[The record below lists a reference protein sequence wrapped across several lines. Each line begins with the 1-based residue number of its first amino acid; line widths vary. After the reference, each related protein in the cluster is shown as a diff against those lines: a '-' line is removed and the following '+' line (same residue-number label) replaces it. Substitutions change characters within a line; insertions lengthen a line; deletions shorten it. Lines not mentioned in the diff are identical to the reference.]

1 MILRT
6 IFLAHAEADHDF
18 ARRLADFLEFG
29 CDVTCDAEEGVIR
42 SGEDLISKAGE
53 GLGADVVALLL
64 SEASATIRWQRERW
78 EPVLFDQTRGAN
90 TELATILLGE
100 CNFPALLRRRNFFDA
115 TTDRLAAM
123 RKLKRWLWQRER
135 EPGDSASPVFAADLE
150 DLYSGL
156 ADKAGTL
163 EASGAAASRFAREAS
178 HDFEAVLWVPCHGRS
193 LAQIAGELAGQLGL
207 TLTGVAE
214 ENCRKMQDF
223 LSGRRC
229 LLVLDAPA
237 PEFVTAL
244 VPQGRTSVL
253 VTMEPVLAVETPGSI
268 DYARTLVRSGRY
280 AEAYELLYR
289 LLDSGVATETCAREL
304 TWICEHWDRIEEA
317 NSLRFHYGPR
327 PYEQLVLF

>member
-18 ARRLADFLEFG
+18 ARRLAEFLEFG
-29 CDVTCDAEEGVIR
+29 CDVSCDIEGGVIR

-53 GLGADVVALLL
+53 GLGADVLVLLL
-64 SEASATIRWQRERW
+64 SEASSPIRWQRERW
-78 EPVLFDQTRGAN
+78 EPVLFDQIRDAN
-90 TELATILLGE
+90 GELATVLLGE
-100 CNFPALLRRRNFFDA
+100 CSFPALLRRRNFFDA

-123 RKLKRWLWQRER
+123 RLLKRWLCGT
-135 EPGDSASPVFAADLE
+135 GDSPSPVFSADLE
-150 DLYSGL
+150 DLYAGL
-156 ADKAGTL
+156 SDKAGTL
-163 EASGAAASRFAREAS
+163 EASGAATSRFAREAGQ
-178 HDFEAVLWVPCHGRS
+178 DFEAVLWIPCHGRS

-214 ENCRKMQDF
+214 ENCRKMQGF

-244 VPQGRTSVL
+244 VPQERTSVL
-253 VTMEPVLAVETPGSI
+253 VTTEPVLVVETPGSI

-304 TWICEHWDRIEEA
+304 TWICEHWDRVEEA
-317 NSLRFHYGPR
+317 NSLRYHYGPR
-327 PYEQLVLF
+327 PFEQLVLF

>member
-1 MILRT
+1 MSLRT
-6 IFLAHAEADHDF
+6 IFVAHAEADRDF
-18 ARRLADFLEFG
+18 ARRLADFLESG
-29 CDVTCDAEEGVIR
+29 CDVTCDAEGGVIR

-64 SEASATIRWQRERW
+64 SEASSPIRWRRERW
-78 EPVLFDQTRGAN
+78 EPVLFDRTRNAN
-90 TELATILLGE
+90 GELATVLLGE

-123 RKLKRWLWQRER
+123 RRMKRWLCG
-135 EPGDSASPVFAADLE
+135 PGDSPSPVFSADLE

-163 EASGAAASRFAREAS
+163 EASGAAASRFVQEAAQ
-178 HDFEAVLWVPCHGRS
+178 DFEAALWIPCHGRS

-214 ENCRKMQDF
+214 ENWRGMQDF

-244 VPQGRTSVL
+244 VPMGRTSVL
-253 VTMEPVLAVETPGSI
+253 VTMEPVLVVETADSV
-268 DYARTLVRSGRY
+268 DDARTLVRSGRY
-280 AEAYELLYR
+280 AEAYEMLYR
-289 LLDSGVATETCAREL
+289 LLDSGIATETCAREL
-304 TWICEHWDRIEEA
+304 TWICEHWDRLEEA
-317 NSLRFHYGPR
+317 NSLRFHYGPE
-327 PYEQLVLF
+327 PFEQLALF

>member
-1 MILRT
+1 MSLRT
-6 IFLAHAEADHDF
+6 VFLAHAEADHDF
-18 ARRLADFLEFG
+18 ARRLTDFLEFG
-29 CDVTCDAEEGVIR
+29 CDVTCDTEGGVIR
-42 SGEDLISKAGE
+42 SGEDLISKAEE
-53 GLGADVVALLL
+53 GIGADVLVLLL
-64 SEASATIRWQRERW
+64 SEASTTIRWQRERW
-78 EPVLFDQTRGAN
+78 EPVLFDQTRDAN
-90 TELATILLGE
+90 TELATVLLGE
-100 CNFPALLRRRNFFDA
+100 CSFPALLRRRNFFDA
-115 TTDRLAAM
+115 STDRLAAM
-123 RKLKRWLWQRER
+123 RLLKRWLCGT
-135 EPGDSASPVFAADLE
+135 GDSPSPVFSADIE
-150 DLYSGL
+150 DLYAGL
-156 ADKAGTL
+156 SDKAGTL
-163 EASGAAASRFAREAS
+163 EASGAAASRFAREAGQ
-178 HDFEAVLWVPCHGRS
+178 DFEAVLWIPCHGRS

-268 DYARTLVRSGRY
+268 DYARTLVRSERY

-304 TWICEHWDRIEEA
+304 TWICEHWDRVEEA
-317 NSLRFHYGPR
+317 NSLRYHYGPR